1 MNTITHFE
9 GHVPI
14 TNKALYKIK
23 SKVLMAIKHGNVVA
37 KLANGLVSNFSSK
50 FLLVIVFLRV
60 TRIIKFQSSSLRSLL
75 VKDKSHALVPRTKA
89 TSFKSTYLL
98 VLLNPELELE
108 IK

>member
-9 GHVPI
+9 GQVPI

-23 SKVLMAIKHGNVVA
+23 SKVLMEIKHGNVVA

-50 FLLVIVFLRV
+50 FLQVIAFLRV

-75 VKDKSHALVPRTKA
+75 LKDLGA
-89 TSFKSTYLL
+89 Y
-98 VLLNPELELE
+98 
-108 IK
+108 